1 MAKKADKKEVKKA
14 TKKVVKKAKKATKK
28 VVKKVLDS
36 TELDIT
42 SGWAYWNR
50 ACKNNKFTCCGNT
63 CKK

>member
-36 TELDIT
+36 TELDEKII
-42 SGWAYWNR
+42 AEY
-50 ACKNNKFTCCGNT
+50 KENKTIIDSILCYVNY
-63 CKK
+63 